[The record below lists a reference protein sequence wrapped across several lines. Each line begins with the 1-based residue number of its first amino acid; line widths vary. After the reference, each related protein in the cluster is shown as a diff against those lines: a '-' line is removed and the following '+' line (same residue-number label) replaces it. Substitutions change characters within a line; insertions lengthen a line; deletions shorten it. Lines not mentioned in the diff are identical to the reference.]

1 MPSITS
7 VETFLVA
14 PRWLFVKV
22 TSDEGL
28 TGWGEASCEGR
39 SDTVAAAVAELSD
52 LCIGADPRRIEDL
65 WKLLSCGSFYRYG
78 PILGSAVAG
87 IDQAL
92 WDMAGKRHGVPVYE
106 LLGGAVRDKVR
117 VYCWVGGDE
126 PGEVAEQIAGRMNQ
140 GLTAVKMNAS
150 GRMTPLANSREL
162 DAVVARVAAAREVLG
177 PDGDVAVDFHGRVSY
192 PTARRLAG
200 LLEPLRPM
208 FLEEPVLPENS
219 HMLKGIV
226 GSTDIPVAT
235 GERLYTRQEFLPV
248 LEQGVSI
255 VQPDLSHAGGIT
267 EVRKIAALAETFG
280 ALLAPH
286 CPLGPIALAACLQVA
301 ACTTNHVIQ
310 EGSFGIHYNLDA
322 DVIDYLVDTS
332 VYTFHDGYLPIPT
345 GPGLG
350 IQIDEPAVREA
361 ALKWRSWRQPMWR
374 YADGAF
380 AEW

>member
-1 MPSITS
+1 MPRITS

-28 TGWGEASCEGR
+28 VGWGEASCEGR
-39 SDTVAAAVAELSD
+39 SDTVAAAVAELSE
-52 LCIGADPRRIEDL
+52 LCVGADPRRIEDL
-65 WKLLSCGSFYRYG
+65 WKLLSCASFYRYG

-106 LLGGAVRDKVR
+106 LLGGAVRNKVR

-126 PGEVAEQIAGRMNQ
+126 PDEVAEQIAGRMDQ

-150 GRMTPLANSREL
+150 GRMTPLATPAEL
-162 DAVVARVAAAREVLG
+162 DAVVRRVAAAREVLG

-200 LLEPLRPM
+200 LLEPLHPM

-219 HMLKGIV
+219 HMLRGIV
-226 GSTDIPVAT
+226 SATHVPVAT

-255 VQPDLSHAGGIT
+255 VQPDVSHAGGIT
-267 EVRKIAALAETFG
+267 EVRKIAALADTFG

-301 ACTTNHVIQ
+301 ACTPNHVIQ
-310 EGSFGIHYNLDA
+310 EGSFGIHYNLEA
-322 DVIDYLVDTS
+322 DVVDYLLDTS
-332 VYTFHDGYLPIPT
+332 VYTFEDGYLPILT

-350 IQIDEPAVREA
+350 IQIDESAVREA
-361 ALKWRSWRQPMWR
+361 ASRWRSWRQPVWR